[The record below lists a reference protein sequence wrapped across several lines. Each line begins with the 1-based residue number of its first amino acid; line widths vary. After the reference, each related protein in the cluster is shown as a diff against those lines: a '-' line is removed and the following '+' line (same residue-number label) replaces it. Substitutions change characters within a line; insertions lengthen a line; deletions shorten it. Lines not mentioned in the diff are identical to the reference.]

1 MAAEG
6 EVVMGRNGFAVLPLT
21 TERWGDLEDLF
32 GPQGPCYGCWCNHFR
47 MPQRLRKPLLGEG
60 ARRLFEERVKQG
72 PPPGVLAYADDK
84 AVGWLQ
90 VGPRADIPEW
100 NNPRRAST
108 PLADAPAEDI
118 SNWAASCFFVRRG
131 FRGQGVTGALIEGAI
146 DFARES
152 GARLIEAAAMDN
164 REKRSADGLYVGPE
178 SVLRRAGFV
187 EVARQKP
194 GRPLLRLVL

>member
-1 MAAEG
+1 MA
-6 EVVMGRNGFAVLPLT
+6 VTGFAVFPLT
-21 TERWGDLEDLF
+21 PERWTDLENLF

-47 MPQRLRKPLLGEG
+47 MSPRLRKPLLGEG
-60 ARRLFEERVKQG
+60 ARQLFAERVKQG
-72 PPPGVLAYADDK
+72 PPPGVLAYAGDD

-90 VGPRADIPEW
+90 IGPRAHVPEW

-108 PLADAPAEDI
+108 PLPDAPAEDER
-118 SNWAASCFFVRRG
+118 NWAASCFFVRRG
-131 FRGQGVTGALIEGAI
+131 FRGQGVTGALLDGAI
-146 DFARES
+146 IFARDS

-178 SVLRRAGFV
+178 TVFRRAGFT

>member
-1 MAAEG
+1 MAGAS
-6 EVVMGRNGFAVLPLT
+6 EVSVVPLT
-21 TERWGDLEDLF
+21 PERWGDLEDLF

-60 ARRLFEERVKQG
+60 ARQLFEDRVKKG
-72 PPPGVLAYADDK
+72 PPPGVLAYAGGK

-108 PLADAPAEDI
+108 PLPDALADDER
-118 SNWAASCFFVRRG
+118 NWAASCFFVRRG
-131 FRGQGVTGALIEGAI
+131 FRGKGVTGALIDGAI
-146 DFARES
+146 VFARES

-164 REKRSADGLYVGPE
+164 QDKRSAEGLYVGAE
-178 SVLRRAGFV
+178 STLLRAGFV

-194 GRPLLRLVL
+194 GRPLLRLML

>member
-1 MAAEG
+1 MD
-6 EVVMGRNGFAVLPLT
+6 RTGFDVKPLT
-21 TERWGDLEDLF
+21 AERWGDLEDLF

>member
-1 MAAEG
+1 MDRAD
-6 EVVMGRNGFAVLPLT
+6 FSVLPLT
-21 TERWGDLEDLF
+21 PERWSDLEDLF

-60 ARRLFEERVKQG
+60 ARRLFEERVKRG
-72 PPPGVLAYADDK
+72 PPPGVLAYAGAN

-90 VGPRADIPEW
+90 IGPRADLPEW
-100 NNPRRAST
+100 NNPRRASS
-108 PLADAPAEDI
+108 PLPDAPAEDI
-118 SNWAASCFFVRRG
+118 GNWAASCFFVRKG
-131 FRGQGVTGALIEGAI
+131 FRGKGVTGALIEGAI
-146 DFARES
+146 DFARRS
-152 GARLIEAAAMDN
+152 GARLVEAAAMDN
-164 REKRSADGLYVGPE
+164 EEKRSAEGLYVGPE

>member
-1 MAAEG
+1 MAET
-6 EVVMGRNGFAVLPLT
+6 GFAVFPLT
-21 TERWGDLEDLF
+21 PERWPDLEDLF

-60 ARRLFEERVKQG
+60 ARQLFEERVKHG
-72 PPPGVLAYADDK
+72 PPPGVLAYAQDK

-90 VGPRADIPEW
+90 VGPRAHIPEW

-108 PLADAPAEDI
+108 PLPDAPAEDAR
-118 SNWAASCFFVRRG
+118 NWAASCFFVRRG
-131 FRGQGVTGALIEGAI
+131 FRGRGVTGALLAGAI

-152 GARLIEAAAMDN
+152 GARLIEAAAMEND
-164 REKRSADGLYVGPE
+164 EKRSAEGLYVGPE
-178 SVLRRAGFV
+178 SVLRRAGFA

>member
-1 MAAEG
+1 MK
-6 EVVMGRNGFAVLPLT
+6 PLT
-21 TERWGDLEDLF
+21 PERWSDLEDLF

-60 ARRLFEERVKQG
+60 ARQLFEDRVKNG
-72 PPPGVLAYADDK
+72 PPPGVLAYAEDK
-84 AVGWLQ
+84 PVGWLQ

-108 PLADAPAEDI
+108 PLPDAPAEDI
-118 SNWAASCFFVRRG
+118 GNWAASCFFVRRG
-131 FRGQGVTGALIEGAI
+131 FRGKGVTGALLDGAVA
-146 DFARES
+146 FARES

-164 REKRSADGLYVGPE
+164 RDKRSAEGLYVGPE
-178 SVLRRAGFV
+178 SVFLRAGFI

>member
-1 MAAEG
+1 M
-6 EVVMGRNGFAVLPLT
+6 VRSGFAVVPLT
-21 TERWGDLEDLF
+21 PERWSDLEDLF
-32 GPQGPCYGCWCNHFR
+32 GPHGACYGCWCNHFR
-47 MPQRLRKPLLGEG
+47 MPPRLRRQLLGEG
-60 ARRLFEERVKQG
+60 ARRLFEERVKRG

-90 VGPRADIPEW
+90 VGPRAHVPEW

-108 PLADAPAEDI
+108 PLPDAPAEDER
-118 SNWAASCFFVRRG
+118 NWAASCFFVRRG
-131 FRGQGVTGALIEGAI
+131 FRGQGVTGALLGGAI

-152 GARLIEAAAMDN
+152 GARLIEVAAMDN
-164 REKRSADGLYVGPE
+164 EEKRSADGLYVGPE
-178 SVLRRAGFV
+178 SVFRRAGFV

>member
-1 MAAEG
+1 
-6 EVVMGRNGFAVLPLT
+6 MGRNGFAVLPLT
-21 TERWGDLEDLF
+21 TGRWGDLADLF

-60 ARRLFEERVKQG
+60 ARRLFEERVRQG

>member
-1 MAAEG
+1 MDRA
-6 EVVMGRNGFAVLPLT
+6 GFAVVPLT
-21 TERWGDLEDLF
+21 PERWGDLEELF

-72 PPPGVLAYADDK
+72 PPPGVLAYTGDK

-90 VGPRADIPEW
+90 VGPRAHIPEW

-108 PLADAPAEDI
+108 PLPDAPAEDER
-118 SNWAASCFFVRRG
+118 NWAASCFFVRRG
-131 FRGQGVTGALIEGAI
+131 FRGKGVTGALLDGAV
-146 DFARES
+146 DFARQS
-152 GARLIEAAAMDN
+152 GARLIEAAAMEN
-164 REKRSADGLYVGPE
+164 REKRSAEGLYVGPE
-178 SVLRRAGFV
+178 TVFQRAGFV

-194 GRPLLRLVL
+194 GRPLLRLML

>member
-1 MAAEG
+1 MLRKVVER
-6 EVVMGRNGFAVLPLT
+6 EVAMERASFAVRPLT
-21 TERWGDLEDLF
+21 AERWGDLEDLF
-32 GPQGPCYGCWCNHFR
+32 GPKGPCYGCWCNHFR

-60 ARRLFEERVKQG
+60 ARQLFEDRVKQG
-72 PPPGVLAYADDK
+72 PPPGVLAYAEGK

-90 VGPRADIPEW
+90 IGPRADIPEW

-108 PLADAPAEDI
+108 PLPDDTR
-118 SNWAASCFFVRRG
+118 NWAASCFFVRKG
-131 FRGQGVTGALIEGAI
+131 FRGKGVTGALLDGAVA
-146 DFARES
+146 FARES

-164 REKRSADGLYVGPE
+164 EDKRSAEGLYVGPE
-178 SVLRRAGFV
+178 SIFLRAGFA

>member
-1 MAAEG
+1 MDRA
-6 EVVMGRNGFAVLPLT
+6 GFDVKPLT
-21 TERWGDLEDLF
+21 PERWSDLEELF

-47 MPQRLRKPLLGEG
+47 MPQRLRMPLLGEG
-60 ARRLFEERVKQG
+60 ARQLFEDRVRKG
-72 PPPGVLAYADDK
+72 RPPGVLAYAEGK

-108 PLADAPAEDI
+108 PLPDAPAEDTGH
-118 SNWAASCFFVRRG
+118 WAASCFFVRRS
-131 FRGQGVTGALIEGAI
+131 FRGKGVTGALIEGAVV
-146 DFARES
+146 FARES

-164 REKRSADGLYVGPE
+164 RDRRSAEGLYVGAE
-178 SVLRRAGFV
+178 STLLRAGFV

-194 GRPLLRLVL
+194 GRPLLRLML

>member
-1 MAAEG
+1 MDRA
-6 EVVMGRNGFAVLPLT
+6 GFAVVPLT
-21 TERWGDLEDLF
+21 PERWGDLEELF

-90 VGPRADIPEW
+90 VGPRAHIPEW

-108 PLADAPAEDI
+108 PLPDAPAEDER
-118 SNWAASCFFVRRG
+118 NWAASCFFVRRG
-131 FRGQGVTGALIEGAI
+131 FRGKGVTGALLDGAV
-146 DFARES
+146 DFARQS
-152 GARLIEAAAMDN
+152 GARLIEAAAMEN
-164 REKRSADGLYVGPE
+164 REKRSAEGLYVGPE
-178 SVLRRAGFV
+178 TVFQRAGFV

-194 GRPLLRLVL
+194 GRPLLRLML